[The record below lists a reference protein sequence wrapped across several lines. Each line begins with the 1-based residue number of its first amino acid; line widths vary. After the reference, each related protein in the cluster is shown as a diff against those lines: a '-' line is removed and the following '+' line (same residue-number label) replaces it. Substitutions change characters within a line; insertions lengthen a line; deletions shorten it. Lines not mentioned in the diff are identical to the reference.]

1 MKGALFDKVLLLTGA
16 AGGQGRVAARIFAEA
31 GARLLLTDREPVEH
45 EWLEGLGCAGLFQ
58 IHDVRQRDQWEAVV
72 AAGIDRYG
80 RIDVLVNNAGIAG
93 RDSVATMTAERLQG
107 YIDTNLVGALHGMQT
122 VLPVMREQGGGAIVN
137 IGSISALSSTPG
149 LVGYGVSK
157 WALRGLSRNAAA
169 EFAPLKIRVNL
180 VMPGAVEVS
189 MIKDDAVAAGK
200 QSYAERIPLRRVAS
214 CEEIAR
220 SALFLA
226 SDAASCVTGAE
237 LVVDGG
243 VSA

>member
-1 MKGALFDKVLLLTGA
+1 MKGALFGKVLLLTGA

-31 GARLLLTDREPVEH
+31 GAQLLLTDREAVEH
-45 EWLEGLGCAGLFQ
+45 EWLEGLGSAAMFQ
-58 IHDVRQRDQWEAVV
+58 IHDVRQREQWDAVV
-72 AAGIDRYG
+72 AAGIARYG
-80 RIDVLVNNAGIAG
+80 RIDVLINNAGIAG
-93 RDSVATMTAERLQG
+93 HDSVATMTPARLQG
-107 YIDTNLVGALHGMQT
+107 YIDTNVVGALHGMQT

-180 VMPGAVEVS
+180 VLPGAVEVS
-189 MIKDDAVAAGK
+189 MIKDDAAAEGK

-214 CEEIAR
+214 CEEIAH

-226 SDAASCVTGAE
+226 SDAASYVTGAE

>member
-1 MKGALFDKVLLLTGA
+1 MMGALHGKVLLLTGA

-31 GARLLLTDREPVEH
+31 GAQLMLTDRETLDPD
-45 EWLEGLGCAGLFQ
+45 WLEGLGSAAAFQ
-58 IHDVRQRDQWEAVV
+58 LHDVRRREQWEAVI
-72 AAGIDRYG
+72 AAGIARYG

-93 RDSVATMTAERLQG
+93 RDSVASMTPERLQG
-107 YIDTNLVGALHGMQT
+107 YLDTNLVGALHGMQT

-180 VMPGAVEVS
+180 VLPGAVEVS
-189 MIKDDAVAAGK
+189 MIKDAAAEGGK
-200 QSYAERIPLRRVAS
+200 QSYAERIPLRRVAR
-214 CEEIAR
+214 CEEVAR
-220 SALFLA
+220 TALFLA
-226 SDAASCVTGAE
+226 SDAASYVTGAE